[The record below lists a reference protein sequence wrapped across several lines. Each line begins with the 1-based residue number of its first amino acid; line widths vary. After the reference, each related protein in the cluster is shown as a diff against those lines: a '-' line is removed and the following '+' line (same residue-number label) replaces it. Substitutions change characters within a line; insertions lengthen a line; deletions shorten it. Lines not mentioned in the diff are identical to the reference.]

1 MHDGSRRTLD
11 LCDANLAPAPAST
24 TARAVLLPV
33 AVPVGFVAGVVDT
46 VAVNPVCA
54 IDDAWLDTV
63 DWLWRSRE
71 ESALRR
77 ALFAPLAALAT
88 PIVFG
93 GDWLGRCVLPIPPRS
108 DEIPPL
114 PTKPVELVTPAAK
127 R

>member
-11 LCDANLAPAPAST
+11 LCDANLAPAPEST
-24 TARAVLLPV
+24 TTRGLLLPV
-33 AVPVGFVAGVVDT
+33 AVPFGFVAGVVDT

-63 DWLWRSRE
+63 DLLWRSRD

-77 ALFAPLAALAT
+77 TLFVPLAALVT

-93 GDWLGRCVLPIPPRS
+93 GDWLGRCVFPIPPRM
-108 DEIPPL
+108 DEIAPL
-114 PTKPVELVTPAAK
+114 PTKPVEPATPEAK